1 MKNLFVIA
9 CTLIFGLFAS
19 NVQAQNTEK
28 VSIKTSAVCNMCKQT
43 IEKDLSYEKGV
54 KEANL
59 DVKTQMLTVTY
70 NPKKTNPEKL
80 RKAVSKVGYDAD
92 NVAAEVKAYD
102 KLDECCKKD
111 KGVHE

>member
-1 MKNLFVIA
+1 MKNLFVIV
-9 CTLIFGLFAS
+9 CTLIFGLFATNVKAQS
-19 NVQAQNTEK
+19 NEK
-28 VSIKTSAVCNMCKQT
+28 VSIKTSAVCNMCKHK
-43 IEKDLSYEKGV
+43 IEKDLSFEKGV
-54 KEANL
+54 KESNL

-92 NVAAEVKAYD
+92 DVAAEVKAYD

-111 KGVHE
+111 KGLHE